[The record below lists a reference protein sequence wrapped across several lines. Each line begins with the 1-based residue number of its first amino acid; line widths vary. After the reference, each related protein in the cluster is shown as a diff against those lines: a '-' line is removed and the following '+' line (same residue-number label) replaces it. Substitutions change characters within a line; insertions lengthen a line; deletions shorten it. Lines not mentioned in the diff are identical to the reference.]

1 MRGKFEKCVDAH
13 SAMEREGETDR
24 DSIPA
29 CSCLNLDLCEGQSLA
44 SFILFSAS
52 RASYTRI
59 RVGRLRRSSA
69 VGRDHWSASRP
80 TPQDEGI

>member
-1 MRGKFEKCVDAH
+1 MR
-13 SAMEREGETDR
+13 TDPFVT
-24 DSIPA
+24 DSMTDFQSFGA
-29 CSCLNLDLCEGQSLA
+29 CSYYPFYCIPCMLNLDLCEGQSLA